1 MLELDGFLTSVQH
14 SVWVLNMRKVLRI
27 GFVACWII
35 LLTDATLH
43 AQQQDPVV
51 GVQLKST
58 QWEYIRQVLGKR
70 PHEEVA
76 PLMTEIEG
84 QINNQYRVLIQNQNS
99 ALEKAVRDKIAK
111 EAAPPPKE

>member
-1 MLELDGFLTSVQH
+1 
-14 SVWVLNMRKVLRI
+14 MRVS
-27 GFVACWII
+27 FVAFG
-35 LLTDATLH
+35 LTALGVSFAGVAF

-76 PLMTEIEG
+76 PLMDDIGG
-84 QINNQYRVLIQNQNS
+84 QLTRQYQGLVKNQTD

-111 EAAPPPKE
+111 EAKEKADADAKANAAAPPPDQPKE